1 MLPQAGQRLT
11 ASASSVVLT
20 SRNREDTVTVTENP
34 VAFETLTGERRDIVE
49 TLRAHRGFLLRTLQG
64 LDQDQATRR
73 TTVSVLNLA
82 GLVKHVAD
90 TEAGWLRFAK
100 VGTEALSMEWPEI
113 DWNDPVIQERM
124 AAGDMRHDEFNLVGE
139 ETLESVLAHY
149 AAVAGATAA
158 FGVAADLAVA
168 YPLPH
173 APWFEPGATRSVRR
187 VMLHIVA
194 ETAQHAGHA
203 DMLREAL
210 DGAKTMG

>member
-1 MLPQAGQRLT
+1 VL
-11 ASASSVVLT
+11 LT
-20 SRNREDTVTVTENP
+20 SRNKEDTVAVTDIP
-34 VAFETLTGERRDIVE
+34 AVDLDSLTGERRDLVE
-49 TLRAHRGFLLRTLQG
+49 TLRVHRGFLLQTLQG

-73 TTVSVLNLA
+73 TTGSVLNLA

-124 AAGDMRHDEFNLVGE
+124 AAGDMRHDEFNLVGD

-149 AAVAGATAA
+149 AR
-158 FGVAADLAVA
+158 VAAETDAFVVDADLDAS
-168 YPLPH
+168 YPLPE
-173 APWFEPGATRSVRR
+173 APWFEPGASRSVRR
-187 VMLHIVA
+187 VLMHVVA

>member
-1 MLPQAGQRLT
+1 
-11 ASASSVVLT
+11 
-20 SRNREDTVTVTENP
+20 VTVTDSP
-34 VAFETLTGERRDIVE
+34 ALETLTGERLDLVE
-49 TLRAHRGFLLRTLQG
+49 TLRVHRGFLLRTLQG
-64 LDQDQATRR
+64 LDQEQATRR
-73 TTVSVLNLA
+73 TTISVLNLA

-124 AAGDMRHDEFNLVGE
+124 ATGDMRHDEFNIVGD
-139 ETLESVLAHY
+139 ETLESVLGHY
-149 AAVAGATAA
+149 AAVAAETDA
-158 FGVAADLAVA
+158 FVVDADLDVS
-168 YPLPH
+168 YPLPE

-187 VMLHIVA
+187 VLMHIVA